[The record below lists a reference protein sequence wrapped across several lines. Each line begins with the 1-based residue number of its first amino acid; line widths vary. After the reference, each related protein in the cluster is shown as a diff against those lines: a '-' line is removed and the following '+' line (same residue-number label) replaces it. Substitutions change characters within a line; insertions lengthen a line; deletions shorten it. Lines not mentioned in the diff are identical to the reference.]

1 MAVTILSVLKVAVLA
16 LYTFCMLALFLFGLN
31 SLLLSFLYLINRR
44 KPREKTNYEQPAEW
58 PFVTIQLPIFNERYM
73 VQRLLEAVTS
83 LDYPADRLQ
92 IQVLDDSTDS
102 TVDLVRPLV
111 YAYQRQGV
119 NIQYAHRSNRG
130 GFKAGALE
138 EGLCTATGEFVAVF
152 DADFVPEPDWL
163 RRVIPYFQDPRAGF
177 VQTRWKHIND
187 RFSLL
192 TRLQSLALD
201 GHFVVEQT
209 ARYASGLFMG
219 FNGSAGIWRRAA
231 IEDAGGWQGDTLTED
246 LDLSYRAEL
255 KGWRPVYIP
264 QITVGSEVP
273 VQVDA
278 VKKQQYRWSK
288 GTVQVF
294 RKLAGQVWRSNLPL
308 YKRFMALMHLS
319 MYMPFPFV
327 VLTLILVLP
336 VGLLHPNMFLY
347 FPFAVISSV
356 GPPLLYM
363 LAATERL
370 PRLLDRLMLLPGM
383 LLFAAGISLNCSLAV
398 IDGLLHK
405 GGVFERTPKFN
416 VSNSARSAVRKA
428 YWLPTNPIIYAEIGM
443 GLYLVASLTIL
454 WNRAGLIIA
463 PWLIPTALGYFLIAM
478 MSLANQ
484 WRLSREMI
492 KKSPEQNPVAPRL
505 D

>member
-1 MAVTILSVLKVAVLA
+1 MLLTIISVIKVIILA

-31 SLLLSFLYLINRR
+31 SLLLSFLYILNRR
-44 KPREKTNYEQPAEW
+44 KRRGIMTGQPPVEW

-102 TVDLVRPLV
+102 TVEMVRPLV
-111 YAYQRQGV
+111 DAYQQQGV
-119 NIQYAHRSNRG
+119 NIQYAHRVDRN
-130 GFKAGALE
+130 GFKAGALD

-163 RRVIPYFQDPRAGF
+163 RRTIPYFQDPRVGF

-187 RFSLL
+187 KFSLL

-209 ARYASGLFMG
+209 ARYTSGLFMA
-219 FNGSAGIWRRAA
+219 FNGSAGIWRRAT
-231 IEDAGGWQGDTLTED
+231 IDDAGGWQGDTLTED
-246 LDLSYRAEL
+246 LDLSYRAQL
-255 KGWRPVYIP
+255 KGWRPMYDP
-264 QITVGSEVP
+264 TITVGSEVP

-288 GTVQVF
+288 GTVQVL
-294 RKLAGQVWRSNLPL
+294 RKLVGKILHSNLPF

-327 VLTLILVLP
+327 MMTLILVLP
-336 VGLLHPNMFLY
+336 VGLLQPNMFLY
-347 FPFAVISSV
+347 FPFAVISSL

-370 PRLLDRLMLLPGM
+370 PRLIDRMILVPGM
-383 LLFAAGISLNCSLAV
+383 VLFAAGISLNCSLAAV
-398 IDGLLHK
+398 DGLIHK

-416 VSNSARSAVRKA
+416 VSNASGRAVSKA
-428 YWLPTNPIIYAEIGM
+428 YLLPTNPIIYGEFGM
-443 GLYLVASLTIL
+443 GLYLMVSLYVL
-454 WNRAGLIIA
+454 WSRAGLIIA
-463 PWLIPTALGYFLIAM
+463 PWLVPTAIGYFLIGF
-478 MSLANQ
+478 MSLANH
-484 WRLSREMI
+484 WRLSREMM
-492 KKSPEQNPVAPRL
+492 KKSAEQNPVAPQL